1 MAKIWVD
8 CDEVLSETIDEILKR
23 WVFKWKNI
31 KKTDINSYFLRDVK
45 KLNITKEIGIEQF
58 FWFFASD
65 DFFKTKPVKWAL
77 KKLKELKK
85 QWHNLYVVT
94 ARAEQFKDKTIE
106 RVNTHFPWIFSGF
119 LFMNQFKKNEVSK
132 SKLCK
137 DLWIEILIDDSVNN
151 LKDINSAWIPWI
163 LLDKPWNRGVE
174 DSELLK
180 RVDTRDDVDIS
191 YFIK

>member
-65 DFFKTKPVKWAL
+65 DFFKTK
-77 KKLKELKK
+77 
-85 QWHNLYVVT
+85 
-94 ARAEQFKDKTIE
+94 RGFKIKT
-106 RVNTHFPWIFSGF
+106 
-119 LFMNQFKKNEVSK
+119 L
-132 SKLCK
+132 
-137 DLWIEILIDDSVNN
+137 
-151 LKDINSAWIPWI
+151 
-163 LLDKPWNRGVE
+163 
-174 DSELLK
+174 
-180 RVDTRDDVDIS
+180 
-191 YFIK
+191 